1 MEDEKEVVAMTAPE
15 AEAESVCGEAGGERK
30 RKKKTLGRQKIEI
43 KLIESRSARYVCF
56 SKRHDGLFKNAVELA
71 ARCGA
76 HVAIVV
82 FSRAGKPY
90 SIGYPSVN
98 PVVDRYL
105 DPASASAAAPCAAAV
120 ARLAPILR
128 EYESEKERLE
138 KAMKAE
144 VIKRKALDAAARA
157 AGVRAAADDVCRA
170 GIPELL
176 AMLAALERVQAEA
189 AERVRE
195 ATVEEVMM
203 QHVRAVGASDHAFH
217 YPTAG
222 AFTADS
228 GAGSSHPDPGAMDAQ
243 TTMLMGGDVDHAP
256 MHFASMMLPT
266 YYLPPPPLN
275 YGSNHNQLA
284 GYGYNYD
291 LGDGS
296 GHDAANELEGYY
308 YYGTTTTCN
317 FFG

>member
-1 MEDEKEVVAMTAPE
+1 MTAPE

-157 AGVRAAADDVCRA
+157 AGVRAADDDVCRA

-203 QHVRAVGASDHAFH
+203 QH
-217 YPTAG
+217 
-222 AFTADS
+222 